1 MSQAH
6 STITNSTRPTSYAH
20 ITRPKREY
28 AIIITTVEGL
38 TNDDYLDGV
47 ETLISLENV
56 RAVSKLSS
64 GRVCIYLNSRSLVD
78 ELKNKKVSVKNH
90 LLELKPYIS
99 DNKRVV
105 ISNVHPFIPDET
117 IIDALKIH
125 DIKILSHITPLRAG
139 LVKPGRA
146 HILSF
151 RRQFYIRDED
161 ERKLPDSLQIHYD
174 NTAYW
179 TFLSTDSTA
188 CFHCKQTGHIAR
200 NCPSAVNKHN
210 NNTQVLVTEFESS
223 QTQINNSISQS
234 THINNNHH
242 NSPGQSSNANSAS
255 AMHNNK
261 SEEEIPTNKGIKRP
275 SPPSTISDSNPS
287 NNENINEDLSKKS
300 NDTEFKTPK
309 TKKKKIKPTAS
320 NLKSTT
326 TVYHA
331 DNEINAP
338 PDSAL
343 TPAKCI
349 FEDPENNFRL
359 DYYQFESF
367 LEKTKGR
374 HDAINVAMEF
384 TSDPEDIIEIIDAA
398 YHHILDRSVKARF
411 TKIKKKLLKETPSTS
426 ECDSDMSQT

>member
-1 MSQAH
+1 MSQVH
-6 STITNSTRPTSYAH
+6 TTITNSNRPTSYAH

-28 AIIITTVEGL
+28 GIIITTVEGL

-47 ETLISLENV
+47 ETLISLDNV
-56 RAVSKLSS
+56 RAISKLSS
-64 GRVCIYLNSRSLVD
+64 GRVCIYVNSRSLVD
-78 ELKNKKVSVKNH
+78 ELKNKKVSVKNQ

-105 ISNVHPFIPDET
+105 ISNVHPFIPDEI

-188 CFHCKQTGHIAR
+188 CFYCKQTGHIAR
-200 NCPSAVNKHN
+200 NCPSAVNNHN
-210 NNTQVLVTEFESS
+210 NNTQVSVTEFDSS
-223 QTQINNSISQS
+223 QMQTNNSNSQP
-234 THINNNHH
+234 THINNDP
-242 NSPGQSSNANSAS
+242 PGLSRNTNSAS

-261 SEEEIPTNKGIKRP
+261 TEEEISTNRGIKRP

-287 NNENINEDLSKKS
+287 NNENINEDLPKKS

-309 TKKKKIKPTAS
+309 TKKKNKKIKPTAS
-320 NLKSTT
+320 NQNSTM

-331 DNEINAP
+331 DNDINSP

-349 FEDPENNFRL
+349 FEDPENKFRL

-374 HDAINVAMEF
+374 QDAINVAMEF

-411 TKIKKKLLKETPSTS
+411 TRIKKKLLSTS
-426 ECDSDMSQT
+426 ECDSDMSST